1 MNNYEKTVEKFYVDI
16 LKYFLIVF
24 KNLLTAIDFLC
35 VLGLVII
42 TCSKEI
48 LLINSDKMTTS

>member
-1 MNNYEKTVEKFYVDI
+1 VNNYEKTVEKFYVDI

-35 VLGLVII
+35 VLG
-42 TCSKEI
+42 
-48 LLINSDKMTTS
+48 